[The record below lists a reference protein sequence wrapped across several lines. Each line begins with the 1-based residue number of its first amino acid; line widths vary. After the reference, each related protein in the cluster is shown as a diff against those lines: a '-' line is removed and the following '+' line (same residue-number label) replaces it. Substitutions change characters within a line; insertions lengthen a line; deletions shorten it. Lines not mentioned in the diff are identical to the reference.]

1 MKKIVLDKG
10 WMAVCLFLTGSS
22 LALGQW
28 QTQSLE
34 LKPGWNGV
42 YMHVNSTHS
51 GIAALANGTPVEEVW
66 LWQPRITTAQYVTN
80 PDAPSDSKSRW
91 ASWKSGLGDA
101 SSTLKQMPGNAAYL
115 VKLGGN
121 QNYTWDIK
129 GKPVPPV
136 YQWTTSGLNF
146 LGLPSVETNP
156 KSLEDYFDQAGDLL
170 RVAEIFS

>member
-51 GIAALANGTPVEEVW
+51 GIAALASGTLVEEVW

-80 PDAPSDSKSRW
+80 PDLFNQSATGQGRDARVGAVHVHVDTIPTRLQLQRLRLPLAKSK
-91 ASWKSGLGDA
+91 
-101 SSTLKQMPGNAAYL
+101 
-115 VKLGGN
+115 
-121 QNYTWDIK
+121 
-129 GKPVPPV
+129 
-136 YQWTTSGLNF
+136 
-146 LGLPSVETNP
+146 
-156 KSLEDYFDQAGDLL
+156 
-170 RVAEIFS
+170 

>member
-1 MKKIVLDKG
+1 MKKILLDKG

-51 GIAALANGTPVEEVW
+51 GIAALASGTLVEEVW

-101 SSTLKQMPGNAAYL
+101 SSTLKQMPYRLSA
-115 VKLGGN
+115 GGGLCHPCGPGS
-121 QNYTWDIK
+121 QIK
-129 GKPVPPV
+129 I
-136 YQWTTSGLNF
+136 TTKCGS
-146 LGLPSVETNP
+146 
-156 KSLEDYFDQAGDLL
+156 
-170 RVAEIFS
+170 RV